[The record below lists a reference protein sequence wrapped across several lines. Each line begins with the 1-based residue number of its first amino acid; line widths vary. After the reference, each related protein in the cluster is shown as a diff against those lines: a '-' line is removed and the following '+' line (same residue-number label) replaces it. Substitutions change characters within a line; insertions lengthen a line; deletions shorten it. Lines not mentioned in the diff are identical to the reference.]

1 MFVSK
6 SFVKIPMYNYEN
18 TNNVAYY
25 LLLWFHLMN
34 LHHMPKSRPLTV

>member
-25 LLLWFHLMN
+25 LLLLV
-34 LHHMPKSRPLTV
+34 PSDEPSSYA